1 MATPWSASDRLR
13 ISYFNPRHP
22 YGWRPTLLYHL
33 HFIRIFQSTPP
44 IRVATFNFCV
54 VALCHVISIH
64 ATHTG
69 GDLRAP
75 PVSPVRSDFNPRHPY
90 GWRLQ
95 PPCFSHSS
103 VLFQSTPPIRVA
115 TGGIID
121 GAEVI
126 SISIHATHTGG
137 DVIWYYPNAP
147 RPQFQSTPPIRVA
160 TCPCH
165 GSVNIV

>member
-1 MATPWSASDRLR
+1 MMLEVVLAIRFQSTPPIRVATYASLSPPFHQD
-13 ISYFNPRHP
+13 ISIHATHTGGDGRGLSCHVRQIDFNPRHP
-22 YGWRPTLLYHL
+22 YGWRP
-33 HFIRIFQSTPP
+33 IPG
-44 IRVATFNFCV
+44 FCV
-54 VALCHVISIH
+54 VC
-64 ATHTG
+64 G
-69 GDLRAP
+69 KG
-75 PVSPVRSDFNPRHPY
+75 
-90 GWRLQ
+90 
-95 PPCFSHSS
+95 
-103 VLFQSTPPIRVA
+103 FQSTPPIRVA